1 MKLPGVVT
9 NITNFGVFVDIGVH
23 QDGLIHVS
31 ELANRFVK
39 NPNDVVKVHQK
50 VMVTVLD
57 VDLQRRRISLSMKEP
72 QAPAEPKPKEKPR
85 TEKAPKPRPAP
96 HKKPER
102 FSNNPFAVLRDKIK

>member
-1 MKLPGVVT
+1 LV
-9 NITNFGVFVDIGVH
+9 
-23 QDGLIHVS
+23 HVS

-72 QAPAEPKPKEKPR
+72 QAPAEPKTKEKPR
-85 TEKAPKPRPAP
+85 AEKAPKPRTAAP
-96 HKKPER
+96 QKRPER
-102 FSNNPFAVLRDKIK
+102 FSNNPFAVLKEKMK